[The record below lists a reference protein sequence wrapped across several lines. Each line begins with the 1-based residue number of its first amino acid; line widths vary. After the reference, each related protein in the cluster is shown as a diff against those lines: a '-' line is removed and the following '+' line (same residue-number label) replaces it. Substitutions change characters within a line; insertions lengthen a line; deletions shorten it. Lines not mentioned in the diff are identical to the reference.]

1 MRFITILL
9 CFFYAAAFAQSDTT
23 FKPLQM
29 GLTTKIYSKALNENR
44 TVNIY
49 LPPGYRQDD
58 TTKYNVV
65 YVLDGGYEEDFLHI
79 AGLVQYASQ
88 PWVKRLRPSIVVGIE
103 NTRRQRDFTFAVQNL
118 DFLNKV
124 GYKKTDIP
132 LYGGSAKYI
141 AFLENELLPFVNGH
155 FKTSGENTVIGES
168 LAGLLTTEI
177 FTRHTS
183 LFNNYIIISPSLWW
197 GGESLLKELEA
208 TNLKVTRP
216 VKVYIGAPK
225 KEEVPM
231 MYQDAVQLHDIMQK
245 KAGANLKVYFDYLP
259 DETHATV
266 IHQAVYDAFKMMAVK

>member
-1 MRFITILL
+1 MRFFTILL

-23 FKPLQM
+23 FKPLQI

-49 LPPGYRQDD
+49 LPADYRQND
-58 TTKYNVV
+58 TTRYNVV
-65 YVLDGGYEEDFLHI
+65 YVLDGGYQEDFLHI

-88 PWVKRLRPSIVVGIE
+88 PWVKRLRPTIVVGIE

-141 AFLENELLPFVNGH
+141 SFLENELLPFVNSH

-168 LAGLLTTEI
+168 LAGLLTAEM
-177 FTRHTS
+177 FTRHTG

-197 GGESLLKELEA
+197 GGESLLKELSTA
-208 TNLKVTRP
+208 NVKVTHP

-245 KAGANLKVYFDYLP
+245 KASANLKVYFDYLP